1 MQDYEKIW
9 KEFIQ
14 HHIKYLFKLA
24 GDAVKDADISDE
36 EKTIET
42 LLRQYIQMIKS
53 VMNVADETQVKNLK
67 KLSDVVDDAFKFG
80 VIAGVCSLFE
90 LLKESDEQIKKLFE
104 LLKENEEQI
113 KKLYELVIKLLKENE
128 ELRRRMSE
136 TSVFFYIR

>member
-1 MQDYEKIW
+1 MQDYERIW

-53 VMNVADETQVKNLK
+53 VINIADETQVKNLK
-67 KLSDVVDDAFKFG
+67 KLNDVVDDAFKFG
-80 VIAGVCSLFE
+80 VIAGVCSLFK
-90 LLKESDEQIKKLFE
+90 LLKESEEWRKKS
-104 LLKENEEQI
+104 
-113 KKLYELVIKLLKENE
+113 YELIIKLLKENE
-128 ELRRRMSE
+128 ELREKLLQRRMSE
-136 TSVFFYIR
+136 TSVFYYIR